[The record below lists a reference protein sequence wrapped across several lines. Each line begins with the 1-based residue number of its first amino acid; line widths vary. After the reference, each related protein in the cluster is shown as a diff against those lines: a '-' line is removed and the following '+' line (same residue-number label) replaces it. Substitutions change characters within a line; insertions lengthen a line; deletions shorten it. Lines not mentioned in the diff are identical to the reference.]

1 MRRQH
6 SRQIPDESQIPQGLN
21 GDETILFNE
30 INADAI
36 HEHHPDSHHFRPE
49 SGHGAKAA
57 SSGERRLGH
66 EGEEARR
73 SV

>member
-1 MRRQH
+1 MPKR
-6 SRQIPDESQIPQGLN
+6 SFFSEM
-21 GDETILFNE
+21 
-30 INADAI
+30 NADAI

-49 SGHGAKAA
+49 SRHGTKAA
-57 SSGERRLGH
+57 SSGERQLDH